1 MENAYSK
8 VSLFREYSLYEDN
21 TKECVSLRMCSIVW
35 LNLATTDFSS
45 MSCLSYHPVGVYKTI
60 RIELLSETFTLSFI
74 YSTSS
79 SDISS
84 APMDLDESIKLILMC
99 VILISLILAFSSL
112 IEG

>member
-1 MENAYSK
+1 
-8 VSLFREYSLYEDN
+8 
-21 TKECVSLRMCSIVW
+21 MCSIVW

-45 MSCLSYHPVGVYKTI
+45 MSCLFYHSVGSSKTI
-60 RIELLSETFTLSFI
+60 RIELLSETFALSFI

-84 APMDLDESIKLILMC
+84 ALIGLDESIKLILMC
-99 VILISLILAFSSL
+99 VILMSLILMSLSL